1 MILHDSIQLY
11 DTIIQ
16 NVLTSK
22 NTTKIKIANKTYI
35 TFFVQEKYFWSMH
48 VTAHSFKENLPQASR
63 HPPESHTALLSI
75 SPKSVQYAHLEN
87 TKLKK
92 L

>member
-1 MILHDSIQLY
+1 MISLQLY

-35 TFFVQEKYFWSMH
+35 TFFLYRKILLKYACNCPF
-48 VTAHSFKENLPQASR
+48 F
-63 HPPESHTALLSI
+63 
-75 SPKSVQYAHLEN
+75 
-87 TKLKK
+87 
-92 L
+92 

>member
-1 MILHDSIQLY
+1 MISLQLY

-35 TFFVQEKYFWSMH
+35 TF
-48 VTAHSFKENLPQASR
+48 
-63 HPPESHTALLSI
+63 LSL
-75 SPKSVQYAHLEN
+75 QEN
-87 TKLKK
+87 TFEVCM
-92 L
+92 

>member
-1 MILHDSIQLY
+1 MISLQLY

-35 TFFVQEKYFWSMH
+35 TFFFTGKYFWSMH
-48 VTAHSFKENLPQASR
+48 VTAHSFKENLPQASYQ
-63 HPPESHTALLSI
+63 PPGKSHIALLRI